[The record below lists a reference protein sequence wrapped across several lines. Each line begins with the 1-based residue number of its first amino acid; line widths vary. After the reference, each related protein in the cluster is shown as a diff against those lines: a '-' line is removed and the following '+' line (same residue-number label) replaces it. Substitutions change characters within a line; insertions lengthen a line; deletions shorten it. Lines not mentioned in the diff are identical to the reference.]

1 MPRDGASLSHVTI
14 LSSLSEAE
22 LTRFGERLKW
32 RRMASGENVIKH
44 LNDDSQVYFLISGVL
59 KVSVKSPVGKEVFIR
74 RLSPGEHF
82 GEIAALAELQRSVD
96 VRAEQDCEIAE
107 CSSEVFNEM
116 LSKHPACALAL
127 AKSLA
132 QLVVNLTDRLFELA
146 ALETRFRIYAEL
158 LRLMRGAKKT
168 ERGLLI
174 ENMPTRAILAASI
187 GTQREAVSR
196 EINELEKAGIVE
208 RMTGRRL
215 LILNPKRL
223 RADIAQRGGSL
234 VTHGAG

>member
-1 MPRDGASLSHVTI
+1 MANDGASLSHVII
-14 LSSLSEAE
+14 LSSLSDAE
-22 LTRFGERLKW
+22 RGAFASELKW
-32 RRMASGENVIKH
+32 RRIATGENVIKH
-44 LNDDSQVYFLISGVL
+44 LNDDSQVYFLISGAL
-59 KVSVKSPVGKEVFIR
+59 KVSVQSPVGKEVFIR

-82 GEIAALAELQRSVD
+82 GEIAALAGLQRSVD

-107 CSSEVFNEM
+107 CSSEAFNNT
-116 LSKHPACALAL
+116 LSAHPACALAL

-168 ERGLLI
+168 ERGPLI
-174 ENMPTRAILAASI
+174 ENMPTRAVLAASI

-208 RMTGRRL
+208 RMPGRRL
-215 LILNPKRL
+215 LILDAKRL
-223 RADIAQRGGSL
+223 RAEIAQRGGPL
-234 VTHGAG
+234 VSHGAA